1 MNGGSVKPESTASA
15 MRRARVTDKD
25 LSEVW
30 GEIQALATTMGAVSL
45 RFVELQKEAKI
56 QNTQAEGVRRESL
69 GEMKALVNSG
79 KSSFDAMARMVETDL
94 GKVEGQLWRLDR
106 ESELRTRQDKWKTW
120 AISLLVVSTSSFS
133 AWGGWTWHERWRA
146 DNPSSQEVF
155 VTYLMAN
162 YPKDTTTYWKRFQEK
177 LSANAKKTTP
187 IARSIQWPNFRNRRL
202 TDSRVKRS
210 ETMVNQ
216 PAVAPAI
223 HSP

>member
-1 MNGGSVKPESTASA
+1 MTTVEPPLNGGSVKPESTASA

-79 KSSFDAMARMVETDL
+79 KSSFDAMARMVETNL

-120 AISLLVVSTSSFS
+120 AISLLVVSTSSFG

-177 LSANAKKTTP
+177 LSANAKK
-187 IARSIQWPNFRNRRL
+187 
-202 TDSRVKRS
+202 K
-210 ETMVNQ
+210 
-216 PAVAPAI
+216 
-223 HSP
+223 